1 MYLNGAD
8 LNDVV
13 KWPEITQS
21 DETAIYK
28 ITWWLKTLLTMYEDQ
43 TNLQSHL
50 KIKSNYNDMTI
61 TGSIHEGKLYINE
74 KNGFYGK
81 MDFIDHLVDWHSGCV
96 NIRPLMKTLRFAER
110 IPNKLR

>member
-43 TNLQSHL
+43 TNL
-50 KIKSNYNDMTI
+50 
-61 TGSIHEGKLYINE
+61 
-74 KNGFYGK
+74 
-81 MDFIDHLVDWHSGCV
+81 
-96 NIRPLMKTLRFAER
+96 
-110 IPNKLR
+110 

>member
-1 MYLNGAD
+1 MTKMQLGLAILYKMYLNGAD

-43 TNLQSHL
+43 TNL
-50 KIKSNYNDMTI
+50 
-61 TGSIHEGKLYINE
+61 
-74 KNGFYGK
+74 
-81 MDFIDHLVDWHSGCV
+81 
-96 NIRPLMKTLRFAER
+96 
-110 IPNKLR
+110 